1 MHTLSV
7 HQLCLQF
14 APGFSK
20 VTFLPNPTFMTKVGN
35 TYNCLIESFWLST
48 RRPSLLHRRSIST
61 VCVQFALSLHIYL
74 DRTRALRKSDQF
86 FVSLVPPCNAS
97 YLSHQRLS
105 HWIAEAIILGYNRKG
120 LQPLEGLRTHS
131 TRGIA
136 ISCALFKG
144 ISVQDIYD
152 AAFCAILH
160 IFFQFY

>member
-1 MHTLSV
+1 MSLAVVAESALQVWERLS
-7 HQLCLQF
+7 
-14 APGFSK
+14 
-20 VTFLPNPTFMTKVGN
+20 
-35 TYNCLIESFWLST
+35 
-48 RRPSLLHRRSIST
+48 
-61 VCVQFALSLHIYL
+61 
-74 DRTRALRKSDQF
+74 
-86 FVSLVPPCNAS
+86 
-97 YLSHQRLS
+97 S

-136 ISCALFKG
+136 ISCVLFKG